1 MPNLNSE
8 EFIKAYSVKNN
19 DMMFVLY
26 ICSIIRS
33 TIALHNLINNK
44 LQIKEI
50 EKGAGDK
57 EKSAPPAP
65 AGEKSDKKAGD
76 KVEKKEGSSKK

>member
-1 MPNLNSE
+1 
-8 EFIKAYSVKNN
+8 
-19 DMMFVLY
+19 MMFVLY

-65 AGEKSDKKAGD
+65 AGEKSDKKSGD
-76 KVEKKEGSSKK
+76 KAEKKESSTKK